1 MSTVGEIIPTD
12 DNASMAMRTSI
23 GTNLAD
29 RNVVYSVDLLPA
41 DVNLEYK
48 PLQPANNTPVDTGL
62 VVNGSFFEDFE
73 GWAVGDFSSCLWQS
87 TGGVDGFGCA
97 QSIGDG
103 TGTEQIWQYVP
114 IVEGHKYHWE
124 ASLWS
129 DTAESAIV
137 SFSWYNSGYVFAGSI
152 MSVNN
157 GDIVDE
163 WVSLNGDFAEEAPVG
178 AVYVAIGLSIPLD
191 STVTSRW
198 DGITLSDITTPAYQ
212 HIQAASI
219 SASL

>member
-1 MSTVGEIIPTD
+1 MSTVGEQIPTD

-48 PLQPANNTPVDTGL
+48 PLQPANNTPVETGL
-62 VVNGSFFEDFE
+62 VENGSFFEDFT
-73 GWAVGDFSSCLWQS
+73 GWAAEDLSSCTWQS

-103 TGTEQIWQYVP
+103 TGYEQIYQYVP

-129 DTAESAIV
+129 DAVEGARVWLFWRT
-137 SFSWYNSGYVFAGSI
+137 SGGSVI
-152 MSVNN
+152 STITTVNN
-157 GDIVDE
+157 GDVVEE
-163 WVSLNGDFAEEAPVG
+163 WVSLSGETEEAPATAATLG
-178 AVYVAIGLSIPLD
+178 ISCLLAEN
-191 STVTSRW
+191 STDTGRW
-198 DGITLSDITTPAYQ
+198 DGIFLADIRPAVYQ

-219 SASL
+219 SISL